1 MKLLTRNTDYAVRAV
16 CYMAANRDRM
26 VSVTEIV
33 KNLKIP
39 GPFLRKILQ
48 ILSKKR
54 MIKSYK
60 GIGGGFVLVK
70 APNQIRLVEL
80 ISIFQGALN
89 LNECVFKKML
99 CPNMKKCPL
108 KKKIDKIEKYVVSQ
122 LSSITIG
129 QLIK

>member
-1 MKLLTRNTDYAVRAV
+1 
-16 CYMAANRDRM
+16 MAANRDRM